1 MARRQRRD
9 TAAPVPA
16 AVPARGLWNA
26 GWLRPA
32 ILALAGVLVYA
43 NSLPGI
49 FTFDDEVA
57 VVENTS
63 IRELTSALT
72 PPERGE
78 PVAGRPLV
86 NFTFAI
92 NYAIHGLDAGG
103 YHVANIA
110 LHIVCGLLL
119 FGLVRRTWMLV
130 RAEDGAA
137 VNVAFVCALIW
148 LVHPLLTEAVNYVS
162 QRTELVMAFCYLLT
176 LYAGARAAVG
186 LRPDTTYEKDAVRLK
201 PDTTYE
207 NDVVSGFS
215 RTGWLVTS
223 VTACALGMASK
234 ETMATAPLMVVL
246 YDRAFLY
253 GSFNHAFRA
262 RRTFYLSLAST
273 WVLLAVL
280 IWSGPRW
287 ESAGFS
293 TGITVWTYLLNQAVM
308 LAEYLR
314 RAIWPAS
321 LVLDYGEPRSL
332 TLPEVASQAALI
344 VVLLIATIVALVRR
358 PRLGFLAAAF
368 FIVLAPTSSVIPI
381 ATEVGAERR
390 MYLPLAALVVLAVLA
405 GRLLSQRL
413 RPAVAAMGMAATTAA
428 VCLALGAVTWQRDT
442 EYQDEL
448 ALWRTTL
455 ERWPQARAHRNYA
468 TLLKRAGYRNEVIDH
483 LRQSL
488 DGHPEGRYALGFEL
502 IEQQRLD
509 EGIEELRRFAR
520 EVPSD
525 ALVAEART
533 KAGHAL
539 LARARYDEAT
549 LEFEAVTRSQPTLS
563 PAWTN
568 LGVAYAQLGDPGR
581 ALPAL
586 QRAVQLDPRN
596 TMARRNLAAVLMV
609 SGQLEEAAQHAA
621 EATRLGP
628 SDALSRELLE
638 EVRGR
643 QRRSAAP

>member
-1 MARRQRRD
+1 MSRRQRRD

-16 AVPARGLWNA
+16 AGTARSLWNA
-26 GWLRPA
+26 GWLRPV

-49 FTFDDEVA
+49 FTFDDDVA

-103 YHVANIA
+103 YHVTNIA
-110 LHIVCGLLL
+110 LHIVCALLL

-137 VNVAFVCALIW
+137 ANVAFACALIW

-162 QRTELVMAFCYLLT
+162 QRTELVMALCYLLA
-176 LYAGARAAVG
+176 LYASAR
-186 LRPDTTYEKDAVRLK
+186 
-201 PDTTYE
+201 
-207 NDVVSGFS
+207 
-215 RTGWLVTS
+215 GWLAIS
-223 VTACALGMASK
+223 AAACALGMAAK

-253 GSFNHAFRA
+253 GSFSHAFRA
-262 RRTFYLSLAST
+262 RRKFYLSLAST
-273 WVLLAVL
+273 WVFLAVL

-332 TLPEVASQAALI
+332 TLPDVAPQAALI

-405 GRLLSQRL
+405 GRMLWQRL
-413 RPAVAAMGMAATTAA
+413 RPEVAAMGMAATTAA
-428 VCLALGAVTWQRDT
+428 VCLALGAVTWQRNT

-488 DGHPEGRYALGFEL
+488 DGHPEARYALGFEL

-520 EVPSD
+520 EAPSD
-525 ALVAEART
+525 ALVDEART

-621 EATRLGP
+621 EATRLDP

-643 QRRSAAP
+643 QRRPAVP